1 MLFYNSPFRNNMPQ
15 SVPDPSFKAMLQ
27 NEGYSEGVIEE
38 LWKWYDY
45 KEKKGVASF

>member
-15 SVPDPSFKAMLQ
+15 SAPDPSFKAMLQ
-27 NEGYSEGVIEE
+27 KENYSKRVIEE